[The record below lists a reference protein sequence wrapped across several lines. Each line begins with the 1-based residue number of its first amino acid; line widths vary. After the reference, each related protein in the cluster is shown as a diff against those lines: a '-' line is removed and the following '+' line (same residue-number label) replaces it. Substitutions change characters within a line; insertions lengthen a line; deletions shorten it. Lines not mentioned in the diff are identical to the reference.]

1 MKCTIATER
10 RRLDAC
16 FAPALSQAALAV
28 ALLLAFAPL
37 QAQTLPPLPSGAE
50 PGRPAPLPVLPPP
63 PLPASPAVTAPGGS
77 AAQVP
82 AGADKLSFTLAEMA
96 IEGVTAYP
104 ADSLRAL
111 YADLVG
117 KTITVADVFKVADA
131 IERRYRGDGF
141 VTSRVIVPEQ
151 AIDGGRVRLVVVEG
165 FIADV
170 VVEGDIGP
178 ARAAVEKLLAPLRG
192 VKPINVTAV
201 ERQLLLA
208 NDVPGLTVRASLEP
222 SPTQAGGSVIVV
234 RSERKPLDLS
244 VSFGNR
250 GTRYLES
257 REMSASVAY
266 NAVGERA
273 DRISVATKAAV
284 PADRSTFIAG
294 TYDALLTAGG
304 TTLGLMSSYSTSHP
318 GLELE
323 ALDVRSRVSATQ
335 ATVTYPWIRSRE
347 QNLRALGQLEVRD
360 VDTDIG
366 GEAFTRDRL
375 RIARVGLSY
384 DRTDNWGGITAARAT
399 LHQGLHALGAS
410 ANGAEHLSRA
420 EGRSDFSKVTAELT
434 RLQQLTERTHLMATL
449 SGQWSPHA
457 LLASEEMALGGAS
470 FGRAYDDGEISAAQG
485 VAASVEWRWSPPMEQ
500 VLPVLFKQGGQ
511 FYAFMDG
518 GQLHAAEGAAA
529 LPHRTVSSLG
539 GGLRANLGTATFA
552 TLELALPTSHAVRT
566 TGDKHARAFFSIS
579 AQF

>member
-1 MKCTIATER
+1 MSCTIATER
-10 RRLDAC
+10 RRLNTS
-16 FAPALSQAALAV
+16 PTQAALAV
-28 ALLLAFAPL
+28 AWLLMLGPL
-37 QAQTLPPLPSGAE
+37 QTQTQAQTLPPLPSGAE
-50 PGRPAPLPVLPPP
+50 AGREAPRLTLPVPV
-63 PLPASPAVTAPGGS
+63 PAGPAVAAPGGS
-77 AAQVP
+77 AVQVP
-82 AGADKLSFTLAEMA
+82 AGAEQLRFTLAEMA

-104 ADSLRAL
+104 ADSLRPL
-111 YADLVG
+111 YADLIG
-117 KTITVADVFKVADA
+117 KTISVADAFRVADA

-141 VTSRVIVPEQ
+141 ITSRVIVPEQ
-151 AIDGGRVRLVVVEG
+151 AIEGGRVRLVVVEG

-170 VVEGDIGP
+170 KFDGDIGP
-178 ARAAVEKLLAPLRG
+178 ARAAIEKLVAPLRG
-192 VKPINVTAV
+192 VKPINVAAV

-208 NDVPGLTVRASLEP
+208 NDLPGLSVRASLEP
-222 SPTQAGGSVIVV
+222 SPTQTGGSVIVV
-234 RSERKPLDLS
+234 RSERKPMDLS

-250 GTRYLES
+250 GTAYLES

-294 TYDALLTAGG
+294 TYDALLSAGG
-304 TTLGLMSSYSTSHP
+304 ATLGLMSSYSTSHP

-323 ALDVRSRVSATQ
+323 AMDVRSRVTAQQ
-335 ATVTYPWIRSRE
+335 ATVTYPWIRSRT

-366 GEAFTRDRL
+366 GAAFTRDRL

-384 DRTDNWGGITAARAT
+384 DRTDQIGALGGITAARVT
-399 LHQGLHALGAS
+399 MHQGLHALGAS
-410 ANGAEHLSRA
+410 ANGAALLSRA
-420 EGRSDFSKVTAELT
+420 EGRSDFTKVTTELT
-434 RLQQLTERTHLMATL
+434 RLQQLTERTNLMATL
-449 SGQWSPHA
+449 SGQWSPNA

-470 FGRAYDDGEISAAQG
+470 FGRAYDEGEISAANG
-485 VAASVEWRWSPPMEQ
+485 VAGSVEWRWSPPMEQ
-500 VLPVLFKQGGQ
+500 VLPRGGQ
-511 FYAFMDG
+511 VYAFMDG
-518 GQLHAAEGAAA
+518 GQLHAAQGAAA

-539 GGLRANLGTATFA
+539 GGLRANLSPASFA

-566 TGDKHARAFFSIS
+566 QGDKHARAFFSIS

>member
-1 MKCTIATER
+1 MICTIATER
-10 RRLDAC
+10 RRLDC
-16 FAPALSQAALAV
+16 SFPPVLSQAALAV
-28 ALLLAFAPL
+28 ALLLALGPL

-50 PGRPAPLPVLPPP
+50 PGREAPRPVLPRPV
-63 PLPASPAVTAPGGS
+63 PAGPAVAAPGGS
-77 AAQVP
+77 AAQAP
-82 AGADKLSFTLAEMA
+82 AGADKLNFTLAEMA

-104 ADSLRAL
+104 AESLRPL
-111 YADLVG
+111 YAELIG
-117 KTITVADVFKVADA
+117 KTITVADAFKVADA

-151 AIDGGRVRLVVVEG
+151 AIEGGRFRIVVVEG

-170 VVEGDIGP
+170 VFDGDIGP
-178 ARAAVEKLLAPLRG
+178 ARAAVEKLIAPLRG
-192 VKPINVTAV
+192 VKPINVVAV

-208 NDVPGLTVRASLEP
+208 NDLPGLTVRASLEP
-222 SPTQAGGSVIVV
+222 SPTQTGGSVIVV
-234 RSERKPLDLS
+234 RSERKPMDLAFS
-244 VSFGNR
+244 YGNR
-250 GTRYLES
+250 GTRYLDS

-273 DRISVATKAAV
+273 DRISVATKAAL

-294 TYDALLTAGG
+294 TYDALLTSGG
-304 TTLGLMSSYSTSHP
+304 STLGLMSSYSTSHP

-323 ALDVRSRVSATQ
+323 ALDVRSRVAATQ

-384 DRTDNWGGITAARAT
+384 DRTDSWGGITAARAT
-399 LHQGLHALGAS
+399 LHQGLHGLGAS

-420 EGRSDFSKVTAELT
+420 EGRSDFFKVTSELT
-434 RLQQLTERTHLMATL
+434 RLQQLTERTNLMATL

-470 FGRAYDDGEISAAQG
+470 FGRAYDEGEISAAQG
-485 VAASVEWRWSPPMEQ
+485 VAASVEWRWSPPMAQ
-500 VLPVLFKQGGQ
+500 VLPRGGQ
-511 FYAFMDG
+511 FYAYMDG
-518 GQLHAAEGAAA
+518 GQLHAAEGAAS
-529 LPHRTVSSLG
+529 LPHRTVSSFG
-539 GGLRANLGTATFA
+539 GGLRANLNSATFA

>member
-1 MKCTIATER
+1 MNCTIATER
-10 RRLDAC
+10 RRLDSS
-16 FAPALSQAALAV
+16 FSPVLSQAALAV

-37 QAQTLPPLPSGAE
+37 QAQTLPGLPSGAE
-50 PGRPAPLPVLPPP
+50 PGRPAPQPVLPRPV
-63 PLPASPAVTAPGGS
+63 PAGPAVTAPGGS
-77 AAQVP
+77 AAQAP

-104 ADSLRAL
+104 AESLRPL
-111 YADLVG
+111 YADLIG
-117 KTITVADVFKVADA
+117 KTITVADAFKVADA

-151 AIDGGRVRLVVVEG
+151 AIEGGRFRIVVVEG

-170 VVEGDIGP
+170 VYDGDIGP
-178 ARAAVEKLLAPLRG
+178 ARAAVEKLMAPLRG
-192 VKPINVTAV
+192 VKPINVAAV

-208 NDVPGLTVRASLEP
+208 NDLPGLTVRASLEP
-222 SPTQAGGSVIVV
+222 SPTQTGGSVIVV

-244 VSFGNR
+244 FSVGNR

-257 REMSASVAY
+257 REMSAAVAY

-304 TTLGLMSSYSTSHP
+304 ATLGLMSSYSTSHP

-323 ALDVRSRVSATQ
+323 ALDVRSRVAATQ

-384 DRTDNWGGITAARAT
+384 DRTDRWGGITAARAT

-410 ANGAEHLSRA
+410 ANGAEHLSRP
-420 EGRSDFSKVTAELT
+420 EGRSDFLKVTSELT
-434 RLQQLTERTHLMATL
+434 RLQQLTERTNLMATL

-470 FGRAYDDGEISAAQG
+470 FGRAYDEGEISAANG

-500 VLPVLFKQGGQ
+500 VLPRGGQ
-511 FYAFMDG
+511 FYAYMDG

>member
-1 MKCTIATER
+1 MICTIATER
-10 RRLDAC
+10 RRLDSS
-16 FAPALSQAALAV
+16 FSPVLSQAALAV
-28 ALLLAFAPL
+28 ALLLAFGSL
-37 QAQTLPPLPSGAE
+37 QAQTLPSGAE
-50 PGRPAPLPVLPPP
+50 PGREAPRPVLPRPVP
-63 PLPASPAVTAPGGS
+63 VGPAVAAPGGS
-77 AAQVP
+77 AAQAP

-104 ADSLRAL
+104 AESLRPL
-111 YADLVG
+111 YADLIG
-117 KTITVADVFKVADA
+117 TTITVADAFKVADA

-151 AIDGGRVRLVVVEG
+151 AIEGGRFRIVVVEG

-170 VVEGDIGP
+170 VVDGDIGP
-178 ARAAVEKLLAPLRG
+178 ARAAVEKLMAPLRG
-192 VKPINVTAV
+192 VKPVNVVAV

-234 RSERKPLDLS
+234 RSERKPMDLALS
-244 VSFGNR
+244 YGNR

-323 ALDVRSRVSATQ
+323 PLNVRSRVAATQ

-360 VDTDIG
+360 VDTDIS

-384 DRTDNWGGITAARAT
+384 DRTDSWGGITAARAT

-410 ANGAEHLSRA
+410 ANGAALLSRP
-420 EGRSDFSKVTAELT
+420 EGRSDFSKITTELT
-434 RLQQLTERTHLMATL
+434 RLQQLTERTNLMATL

-470 FGRAYDDGEISAAQG
+470 FGRAYDEGEISAAQG

-500 VLPVLFKQGGQ
+500 VLPRGGQ
-511 FYAFMDG
+511 FYAYMDG
-518 GQLHAAEGAAA
+518 GQLHAAAGAAS

>member
-1 MKCTIATER
+1 MICTIATER
-10 RRLDAC
+10 RRLDAS
-16 FAPALSQAALAV
+16 FAPVLSQAALAV
-28 ALLLAFAPL
+28 ALALALAPL
-37 QAQTLPPLPSGAE
+37 HAQTLPPLPSGAE
-50 PGRPAPLPVLPPP
+50 PGRQAPQPVLSRPV
-63 PLPASPAVTAPGGS
+63 PAGAAVVAPGGS
-77 AAQVP
+77 AAQAP
-82 AGADKLSFTLAEMA
+82 AGADKLNFTLTEMA

-104 ADSLRAL
+104 ADSLRPL
-111 YADLVG
+111 YAGLIG
-117 KTITVADVFKVADA
+117 TSITVAEAYKVADA

-151 AIDGGRVRLVVVEG
+151 AIEGGRFRIVVVEG
-165 FIADV
+165 FIADLKFD
-170 VVEGDIGP
+170 GDIGP
-178 ARAAVEKLLAPLRG
+178 ARAAVEKLMAPLRG
-192 VKPINVTAV
+192 VKPINVAAV

-208 NDVPGLTVRASLEP
+208 NDVPGLTVRAALEP
-222 SPTQAGGSVIVV
+222 SAMQTGGSVLVV
-234 RSERKPLDLS
+234 RGERKPMDLAFS
-244 VSFGNR
+244 YGNR
-250 GTRYLES
+250 GTTYLES

-273 DRISVATKAAV
+273 DRVTVATKAAV

-323 ALDVRSRVSATQ
+323 TLDVRSRVSSTQ

-360 VDTDIG
+360 VDTDLG
-366 GEAFTRDRL
+366 GDAFTRDRL

-384 DRTDNWGGITAARAT
+384 DRTDNWGGRLGGITAARAT

-410 ANGAEHLSRA
+410 ANGAALLSRA
-420 EGRSDFSKVTAELT
+420 EGRSDFTKVTAELT
-434 RLQQLTERTHLMATL
+434 RLQQLTERTNLMATL

-470 FGRAYDDGEISAAQG
+470 FGRAYDEGEVSAAQG

-500 VLPVLFKQGGQ
+500 VLPRGGQ
-511 FYAFMDG
+511 FYAYMDG
-518 GQLHAAEGAAA
+518 GQLHAAQGAAS
-529 LPHRTVSSLG
+529 PPSRTVSSLG
-539 GGLRANLGTATFA
+539 GGVRANLGRATFA

-566 TGDKHARAFFSIS
+566 RGDKHARAFFSIS